1 MQILFSLK
9 GRYFYQF
16 DTAIIMRIHRD
27 HLPSYSQDEQVITLL
42 STVDQYLSGNYLIHN
57 AGIFIN
63 HNVLLF
69 PV

>member
-1 MQILFSLK
+1 MLILFSLK
-9 GRYFYQF
+9 GKYFYQF
-16 DTAIIMRIHRD
+16 ETAIIMRIIFLRNN
-27 HLPSYSQDEQVITLL
+27 QDEQAIILL